1 MAPLLQTMIR
11 KNRSNKTTQL
21 FLEVVTMG
29 KSVQNPK
36 KHIISCRVNE
46 VEMEVLQHMT
56 EEFGTSISELLRQ
69 SVFQLCD
76 QQEETHRAA

>member
-1 MAPLLQTMIR
+1 
-11 KNRSNKTTQL
+11 
-21 FLEVVTMG
+21 MG